1 MCTGAKLYVHKFK
14 FYNTV
19 YGLLLLDVH
28 FLSMGTLATNTSVL
42 QQGDVLNAVVYR
54 AMQGAAHLVVFDSV
68 LAFSYT
74 NKVTQPAANVTYT
87 LYWVSLA
94 VNVPPRSQAKV
105 ILHGSVDQLTLV
117 KSFRQLPGMYTMF
130 RAGLVRVAEGSKLF
144 VTSAHP
150 AVPSSAVQKSV
161 SISDNVSIIC

>member
-1 MCTGAKLYVHKFK
+1 MHKFK

-42 QQGDVLNAVVYR
+42 QQDDVLNAVVYR
-54 AMQGAAHLVVFDSV
+54 AMQGAAHPVVFDSV

-74 NKVTQPAANVTYT
+74 NMVTQPAANVTYA

-94 VNVPPRSQAKV
+94 VNVPPRSQANV
-105 ILHGSVDQLTLV
+105 SLHGSVDQLTLV
-117 KSFRQLPGMYTMF
+117 KSFGQLPGMYTMF

-144 VTSAHP
+144 ITSAHTT
-150 AVPSSAVQKSV
+150 APSSPGQTSV
-161 SISDNVSIIC
+161 SMSDSIYYLLIVLIQCS